1 MTSHLLLPSY
11 IAYEILISSE
21 RNREGAVK
29 DAILGWG
36 NSEYWIY
43 GQRIRAAP
51 KAPLRKR
58 PTPFPSAVH
67 RSFFKQAKLARFA
80 YDYRTR
86 VLT

>member
-1 MTSHLLLPSY
+1 MTSHLLLPSH

-29 DAILGWG
+29 DAIFGFD
-36 NSEYWIY
+36 